1 MMVNIVSSY
10 VIPLAPWFVMPQV
23 EVCSGEAQL
32 SRALWSCQ
40 FQGKAFDAAWSTG
53 DWEGDEGAYLMTM
66 YSFMIVLWT
75 LIPNDPLGFVFEEP
89 QFSSDGGIPCSTCCS
104 HLALVVTVAY
114 QPHSCVCEHCWT
126 DSLKKKH
133 SSRCATLV
141 KEGLLCF
148 APPCATG
155 CSWPWYALVSEWK
168 VGGVRFC

>member
-1 MMVNIVSSY
+1 MICDASGRSLQWRSATV
-10 VIPLAPWFVMPQV
+10 PCLV
-23 EVCSGEAQL
+23 EL
-32 SRALWSCQ
+32 SVPGKGFRCCLKALGIGRELTWWQCIHSWS
-40 FQGKAFDAAWSTG
+40 FF
-53 DWEGDEGAYLMTM
+53 E
-66 YSFMIVLWT
+66 T

-141 KEGLLCF
+141 KEVYF
-148 APPCATG
+148 ASLHHVQHGAQDHRQAGSPAG
-155 CSWPWYALVSEWK
+155 SNLV
-168 VGGVRFC
+168 